1 MRYFVT
7 GTDTGVGK
15 TYVLSLILKFFIA
28 NGYYPSVMKPIET
41 GCSTYKGELIP
52 EDGLQLSDIVKMSN
66 QLDKVVPYRFETPV
80 APYVASLLENK
91 EIDLN
96 NIKQLSDNLKE
107 PLFVEGAGG
116 LMVPI
121 KRNFFMIDL
130 VNYLNLEVIFISP
143 LRLGT
148 INQTLLNIEA
158 MERRNLKIKGIILND
173 TDGIVTPA
181 TRTNPEVLKELQPYP
196 VIAVVPYK
204 CLALPDFSA
213 LLR

>member
-1 MRYFVT
+1 MRYFIT

-28 NGYYPSVMKPIET
+28 NGYLPSVMKPIET
-41 GCSTYKGELIP
+41 GCSTDKGELIP

-130 VNYLNLEVIFISP
+130 ANYLNLEVIFISP

-181 TRTNPEVLKELQPYP
+181 TKTNPCVLKELQPYP

-204 CLALPDFSA
+204 ALTLPDFSA